1 MGWVPQETL
10 CDRDLN
16 RECFLVKALSSNPC
30 EESRLGNIEFQWS
43 QQRSLSQGG
52 LELGQPSVST
62 PHWGKVAEHLF
73 TLTSI
78 QLYMW
83 AAFGEWVWLWEWSS
97 FPLIWISR
105 RHSGLSCQPSTLHT
119 QSDSQAHSTYQ
130 EDEVLESSFQVP
142 VEQASPPEEEVC
154 VWLVKTC
161 RSKCPGGCY
170 SVIVTGEKSDI
181 VSMSPLCSL
190 SPYTGMPWK
199 VYSLLPVY
207 HVIMQA
213 HYKSWFIPFSHYLP
227 FMHAY
232 DCPWSSHQE
241 KDKKLGY
248 TDRLLAAFS
257 FQYCDSIHICMLTVF
272 LSCLQPVEMRK
283 RS

>member
-1 MGWVPQETL
+1 MGWAPQETL

-30 EESRLGNIEFQWS
+30 EERGLGNVEFQWS
-43 QQRSLSQGG
+43 QQRSLPQGG
-52 LELGQPSVST
+52 QELGQPSVGT
-62 PHWGKVAEHLF
+62 PHWGKIAGHLC

-83 AAFGEWVWLWEWSS
+83 AAFGEWVWLWEWK
-97 FPLIWISR
+97 LW
-105 RHSGLSCQPSTLHT
+105 HSGLSCQPSTLHI
-119 QSDSQAHSTYQ
+119 QSDSQAHSTSQ
-130 EDEVLESSFQVP
+130 EDEVLELFFQVPLLNP
-142 VEQASPPEEEVC
+142 VEQASSPEEEVC
-154 VWLVKTC
+154 VWLVKTR

-181 VSMSPLCSL
+181 VSTSPLCSL
-190 SPYTGMPWK
+190 SPYKGMPWK
-199 VYSLLPVY
+199 VCSPLPVY
-207 HVIMQA
+207 HMIMQA
-213 HYKSWFIPFSHYLP
+213 HYRSWFIPFSHYLP

-241 KDKKLGY
+241 NDKKLGY
-248 TDRLLAAFS
+248 TDILLSAFG
-257 FQYCDSIHICMLTVF
+257 FQYCDSIHIYILTVL